1 MHRKLPCDRGVSGP
15 VDWSHGALPRPALQH
30 RLYRQ
35 NPPADKDTA
44 LPAPVYSP
52 RDVMRSQR
60 RVGRSSW
67 PDNGLAD
74 GFRSRL
80 FRFQTCHLPQ
90 RKRYIFKHGTQV
102 VKTSPRIREFL
113 AFPCLTIFV
122 LSGAETE
129 WFRRPVNPL
138 LFGRSEDL
146 VTQKEITEE
155 LRWSTCHEANIA
167 RQCLPM
173 LVGFGPIYPAP
184 LYFAPNRIPIAMS
197 PKTDVRVDQPV
208 RAGDFNRQH
217 PLAKVNQ
224 TGQSF
229 FLWDYGRAAG

>member
-1 MHRKLPCDRGVSGP
+1 MTAAFLVRLIGVTAHYRDPRYNTGSIGRTPLPIRTLHCPPPCTVHAMLCAAKGGW
-15 VDWSHGALPRPALQH
+15 VDPA
-30 RLYRQ
+30 
-35 NPPADKDTA
+35 
-44 LPAPVYSP
+44 
-52 RDVMRSQR
+52 
-60 RVGRSSW
+60 
-67 PDNGLAD
+67 GLIMGWRMDFEAVCSD
-74 GFRSRL
+74 
-80 FRFQTCHLPQ
+80 FQTCHLPQ

-155 LRWSTCHEANIA
+155 LRWSTCDEANIA